1 MTKFSVAR
9 NVRMTKTKIPN
20 LRWWIVGLL
29 FLSSVINYVDRQTLS
44 ILARTIQDDLR
55 MSDLDYA
62 AVVQLFLIAYTVTYL
77 FAGRITDWLGTRVS
91 LAAFIFWWS
100 VANMLTGLARS
111 AFSLGA
117 FRFLLGVGEPGNYTA
132 SPKAVAEW
140 FPAKER
146 GLAIGIYTTGAT
158 VGATVAPP
166 LIAWLAM
173 TYGWRA
179 AFVFTG
185 ALGLLWVI
193 PWLWLYRTPRE
204 HPRITDAELALIEA
218 DGGSAS
224 RAGTEDAANR
234 VEPLTERQRWA
245 TLLARRETWLL
256 LLSRVLT
263 DPVWY
268 FYLFWFPKYLSDQRG
283 LSLLE
288 VGRIAW
294 IVYLAADLGSL
305 LGGWASG
312 ALIKRGMNTVTARK
326 RVMIVAACLLPL
338 SPLVALAPSVH
349 IALLVASIA
358 AFAHLAWQ
366 VTLGVLIVDLYPQ
379 RLLATVFG
387 VVAAGSGLGGL
398 ISTGIVGRLVTDYS
412 YTPVFVLM
420 GVLHPLALL
429 LILKVRNNVST
440 STPASPAV

>member
-1 MTKFSVAR
+1 
-9 NVRMTKTKIPN
+9 MTKTKIPN

-29 FLSSVINYVDRQTLS
+29 FLSSVINYIDRQTLS
-44 ILARTIQDDLR
+44 ILARAIQNDLG

-62 AVVQLFLIAYTVTYL
+62 GVVQLFLIAYTVTYL

-91 LAAFIFWWS
+91 LAAFIIWWS
-100 VANMLTGLARS
+100 VANMLTGLSRS

-117 FRFLLGVGEPGNYTA
+117 FRFLLGIGEPGNYTA
-132 SPKAVAEW
+132 SPKAVSEW
-140 FPAKER
+140 FPPKER

-158 VGATVAPP
+158 IGATIAPP
-166 LIAWLAM
+166 LIAFLAT

-179 AFVFTG
+179 AFVTTG

-193 PWLWLYRTPRE
+193 PWLWLYHPPRQ
-204 HPRITDAELALIEA
+204 HPRITEAELATVEANDAVAAARAEA
-218 DGGSAS
+218 DGTAS
-224 RAGTEDAANR
+224 QINN
-234 VEPLTERQRWA
+234 LTERGRWA
-245 TLLARRETWLL
+245 LLLGRRETWLL

-294 IVYLAADLGSL
+294 IVYLAADIGSL

-312 ALIKRGMNTVTARK
+312 ALIKRGMNTISARK

-338 SPLVALAPSVH
+338 SPLVALAPSIYV
-349 IALLVASIA
+349 ALFVASIA

-379 RLLATVFG
+379 RLIATVFG
-387 VVAAGSGLGGL
+387 VVAAGSGFGGL
-398 ISTGIVGRLVTDYS
+398 VSTGIVGRLVTDYS

-420 GVLHPLALL
+420 GVLHPLALV
-429 LILKVRNNVST
+429 LILKVRNTDPTRKMTVQ
-440 STPASPAV
+440 AV